1 MIDQGTL
8 AADSASTGL
17 GLNLVFTSA
26 EMMAAFSFL
35 DHDLAEQ
42 IIGYINA
49 TSTCDCTFRA
59 GFARQSVQVP
69 MDARVKD
76 VPDQRLGA

>member
-1 MIDQGTL
+1 
-8 AADSASTGL
+8 
-17 GLNLVFTSA
+17 
-26 EMMAAFSFL
+26 MMAAFSFL